1 MNRQLREI
9 ARRRADL
16 VNRAHNQRLAL
27 SDNGVWTSGPF
38 LIMEYLLDLRRDI
51 DARSS
56 VLQYGAAIL
65 AASLPDK
72 TIRLASRSLMI
83 LMTLNSIRKKILQ

>member
-27 SDNGVWTSGPF
+27 SDNEVWTSVPF
-38 LIMEYLLDLRRDI
+38 MIIEYLLEVKSGI
-51 DARSS
+51 DTGSS

-65 AASLPDK
+65 AASFPNK
-72 TIRLASRSLMI
+72 TIRLASRGMI
-83 LMTLNSIRKKILQ
+83 IKKEKEEE